1 MGIAIMSTDLDKLH
15 VVCQKTYKEQAVWFL
30 NCFWEEFADK
40 EAELIWQYVLKNAEL
55 DLENHETGSGLDEMK
70 AHVFLERFDETLTVR
85 EMRAKLRSTGAIGES
100 ERPKLVPLMHY
111 LLYKYNADW
120 HTLVDETRQGDNKEE
135 LEKAE
140 QMLKEVQQ
148 AFQESERAASA
159 ARKALLEAQS
169 KEADAKAREAEAVA
183 RENEAVQRENE
194 AVQRE
199 KEAVERENAAKASEQ
214 QAKQREAAA
223 KASAEESRKIEE
235 QAKKDAVAAK
245 QAEVDAQAAQ
255 KELEAALAELKKEE
269 DAFNAK
275 KSELE
280 RKGNDESIGLVTR
293 NKAKNELAQLL
304 AEDPLP
310 LKRAKITQEA
320 AVRKAEKATAHA
332 AQTRQASEASASS
345 ASKARAQAEQDAA
358 QAESARK
365 SAEADAAAASAARES
380 ASQARQ
386 SASQAREA
394 AASARQ
400 AASQARQQAE
410 AARAAS
416 EKASAAAEAA
426 LDEAARRLSEAET
439 YLEEVKSKPGQ
450 SYGALWWIDRE
461 LHEQKKYLPVSRGGI
476 AK

>member
-320 AVRKAEKATAHA
+320 AVRKADKATAHA

-345 ASKARAQAEQDAA
+345 ASKARAQAEADAA
-358 QAESARK
+358 QAEAARK
-365 SAEADAAAASAARES
+365 SAEADA
-380 ASQARQ
+380 
-386 SASQAREA
+386 
-394 AASARQ
+394 Q
-400 AASQARQQAE
+400 AATAARQQAE
-410 AARAAS
+410 QKAQAS
-416 EKASAAAEAA
+416 AKASAEADAAVDAA
-426 LDEAARRLSEAET
+426 LARLKEAED
-439 YLEEVKSKPGQ
+439 YLAEVRSRPGQ
-450 SYGALWWIDRE
+450 AFGALWWIDRE
-461 LHEQKKYLPVSRGGI
+461 LHEQKKYIPESKGGI
-476 AK
+476 

>member
-169 KEADAKAREAEAVA
+169 KEADATAREAEAVA
-183 RENEAVQRENE
+183 RENE

-332 AQTRQASEASASS
+332 AQTRQASEASAAA

-416 EKASAAAEAA
+416 EKSAAAEAA

>member
-199 KEAVERENAAKASEQ
+199 NAAKASEQ

-320 AVRKAEKATAHA
+320 AVRKADKATQQA
-332 AQTRQASEASASS
+332 ASARQAAEASAAAS
-345 ASKARAQAEQDAA
+345 SKARAQAESA
-358 QAESARK
+358 QAE
-365 SAEADAAAASAARES
+365 
-380 ASQARQ
+380 ASQAR
-386 SASQAREA
+386 A
-394 AASARQ
+394 AAEKAAQ
-400 AASQARQQAE
+400 AASQARQAATKAREQASAAREAASKSRQAAE
-410 AARAAS
+410 AAAQESARA
-416 EKASAAAEAA
+416 KDAAEAA
-426 LDEAARRLSEAET
+426 LDQAANRLQEAEA
-439 YLEEVKSKPGQ
+439 YLTEVKSKPGQ
-450 SYGALWWIDRE
+450 SFGALWWIDRE

>member
-255 KELEAALAELKKEE
+255 KELEAA
-269 DAFNAK
+269 FNAK

-320 AVRKAEKATAHA
+320 AVRKADKATAHA
-332 AQTRQASEASASS
+332 AQTRQASEASAAA

-365 SAEADAAAASAARES
+365 SAEADA
-380 ASQARQ
+380 
-386 SASQAREA
+386 
-394 AASARQ
+394 Q
-400 AASQARQQAE
+400 AASQARA
-410 AARAAS
+410 AAS
-416 EKASAAAEAA
+416 QARQAAAQARQRSEDAKAAADAA
-426 LDEAARRLSEAET
+426 LDAAADRLSEAEA
-439 YLEEVKSKPGQ
+439 YLEEVKRKPGQ
-450 SYGALWWIDRE
+450 SYGSLWWIDRE
-461 LHEQKKYLPVSRGGI
+461 LHEQKKYLPVSKGGI
-476 AK
+476 R

>member
-183 RENEAVQRENE
+183 RENEAVQRE
-194 AVQRE
+194 

-320 AVRKAEKATAHA
+320 AVRKADKATQQA
-332 AQTRQASEASASS
+332 ASARQAAEASAAAS
-345 ASKARAQAEQDAA
+345 SKARAQAEQDAA
-358 QAESARK
+358 EASQAR
-365 SAEADAAAASAARES
+365 AAAEKAAQAASQARQAATQAREQASAARE
-380 ASQARQ
+380 A
-386 SASQAREA
+386 ASQAREA
-394 AASARQ
+394 AAQESAR
-400 AASQARQQAE
+400 A
-410 AARAAS
+410 
-416 EKASAAAEAA
+416 KDAAEAA
-426 LDEAARRLSEAET
+426 LDQAANRLQEAEA
-439 YLEEVKSKPGQ
+439 YLTEVKSKPGQ
-450 SYGALWWIDRE
+450 SFGALWWIDRE

-476 AK
+476 AKK

>member
-320 AVRKAEKATAHA
+320 AVRKADKATAHA
-332 AQTRQASEASASS
+332 AQTRQASEATA
-345 ASKARAQAEQDAA
+345 AAA
-358 QAESARK
+358 QA
-365 SAEADAAAASAARES
+365 RE
-380 ASQARQ
+380 
-386 SASQAREA
+386 
-394 AASARQ
+394 
-400 AASQARQQAE
+400 AASQARQ
-410 AARAAS
+410 
-416 EKASAAAEAA
+416 AAAQARQRSEDAKAAADAA
-426 LDEAARRLSEAET
+426 LDAAADRLSEAEA
-439 YLEEVKSKPGQ
+439 YLEEVKRKPGQ
-450 SYGALWWIDRE
+450 SYGSLWWIDRE
-461 LHEQKKYLPVSRGGI
+461 LHEQKKYLPTSRGGI